1 MDEEEEVK
9 VLNGKVS
16 RAVLRLGVALLW
28 LWGAGR
34 VVVLIFGSF
43 NLAGGRNYT
52 KGARGLTFWTFLSS
66 ISDLFQNK
74 SGPKRAKICTR
85 AVNGVVKLG

>member
-1 MDEEEEVK
+1 MGKEEEVK
-9 VLNGKVS
+9 VLNEKVS
-16 RAVLRLGVALLW
+16 RAVLHLRVALLG
-28 LWGAGR
+28 LWGVGD
-34 VVVLIFGSF
+34 VVSLIFGSLP
-43 NLAGGRNYT
+43 LASGRNYT
-52 KGARGLTFWTFLSS
+52 KGAQGAAFWTFLSS